1 MCAWRVINGVRGV
14 YFALLG
20 GKIWVFA
27 LSLPFNLSRRME
39 RLFNSSI
46 TRKCPPEHKRRGAK
60 AGEAGCLE
68 PPFPPPHIYQP
79 VKSAGEQRRLD
90 VLHGKTA
97 SAVNALNI
105 PAGISR
111 VAGFIVTFVFAT
123 VTLIRTSAEPP
134 PPKSCSARSI
144 SPASTPTPYAPVSRS
159 FPHHAPHICQTTST
173 QLSIWLQ
180 VATPEAPHFRS
191 SWSSRMSPRL
201 FIPSVVLVGLTRW
214 NRFRRLLRTF
224 PIVFRKGL
232 RGSYLVGLGS
242 RVALTVTQWPKTPQ
256 TGAAKSQIMMPELL
270 RTLRANHQTRPI
282 KWFRNLVQL

>member
-1 MCAWRVINGVRGV
+1 M
-14 YFALLG
+14 
-20 GKIWVFA
+20 FA

-134 PPKSCSARSI
+134 PRVAQRVLSALRPHRLHMHLFPGRFRIALFTSARRHLHNFQSGCRWPHLKRHT
-144 SPASTPTPYAPVSRS
+144 SGRVEALGCRHVCLFRLS
-159 FPHHAPHICQTTST
+159 F
-173 QLSIWLQ
+173 
-180 VATPEAPHFRS
+180 
-191 SWSSRMSPRL
+191 
-201 FIPSVVLVGLTRW
+201 
-214 NRFRRLLRTF
+214 
-224 PIVFRKGL
+224 
-232 RGSYLVGLGS
+232 
-242 RVALTVTQWPKTPQ
+242 
-256 TGAAKSQIMMPELL
+256 
-270 RTLRANHQTRPI
+270 
-282 KWFRNLVQL
+282 